1 MPRAPKSHPARADAR
16 AATGVPAPAKRRRTW
31 IVLRLALIFL
41 VWAALAV
48 AAMLLWFSRDLPRPE
63 TALDAAR
70 RPGLTLQ
77 DRTGLTFATFGD
89 VVGEPLRLADMPR
102 CLPAAAVAVEDRRY
116 WSHGP
121 IDTIGIARAMWVNL
135 RAMRFVQGGSTIT
148 QQVAKNLFLS
158 NERTFRRKVQE
169 LMLTLWLD
177 HSFSKTEILEI
188 WLNRVY
194 LGSGAWG
201 MDAAAR
207 MYFGTSA
214 RKLALWQCAVL
225 AGLPR
230 APSRFNPRT
239 NPAAATARAHEVLD
253 AMVDTAAITRA
264 DADAA
269 TKLIAFPPRPAAAG
283 WFADWVADASGA
295 VVPANADAVLR
306 TTLDPRVQA
315 VAESRLRAL
324 LEGPGAKA
332 GAGQGAVIVMDAGS
346 GAVRAMVGG
355 VDYRSSPYNRA
366 VAARRQP
373 GSAFKPLVW
382 LNALEHGMSPDDTV
396 LDAPIRIGTWS
407 PQNFDNAFHGEVT
420 LSEALAQSL
429 NTASIRL
436 VQQSGGPASVIAVAQ
451 ELGIASPLPN
461 DLTLALGTGEV
472 GVLELA
478 AAYAAIFNGGHLVT
492 PTGIDTVTADR
503 KPVPVA
509 RPPDTRV
516 IDPDDD
522 AAMVRMLTGVV
533 SRGSGRAAAIPG
545 RPVAGKT
552 GTTQDN
558 RDAWFVGCINTTI
571 VAVWLGND
579 DNTPM
584 RGVTGSGLPA
594 RLFHD
599 IALEL
604 R

>member
-1 MPRAPKSHPARADAR
+1 MPRAPKPPLARADAR
-16 AATGVPAPAKRRRTW
+16 AAARVPALAKRRRTW
-31 IVLRLALIFL
+31 TLLRLALISL

-77 DRTGLTFATFGD
+77 DRAGLTFATFGD

-121 IDTIGIARAMWVNL
+121 IDAIGIARAMWVNL

-264 DADAA
+264 DADGA

-295 VVPANADAVLR
+295 VIPANADAVLR
-306 TTLDPRVQA
+306 TTLDPRLQA
-315 VAESRLRAL
+315 VAESRLKAL
-324 LEGPGAKA
+324 LDGPGAKA

-382 LNALEHGMSPDDTV
+382 LNALEHGMNPEDTV

-407 PQNFDNAFHGEVT
+407 PQNFDNAFRGEVT
-420 LSEALAQSL
+420 LAEALAQSL
-429 NTASIRL
+429 NTASVRL

-451 ELGIASPLPN
+451 ELGITSPLPN

-492 PTGIDTVTADR
+492 PTGIDTITADR

-509 RPPDTRV
+509 RALDTRV
-516 IDPDDD
+516 IDPDDG

-558 RDAWFVGCINTTI
+558 RDAWFVGCVNATI

-599 IALEL
+599 IAVEL